1 MSHFTRSPAE
11 TSERVV
17 PESLWDFSVRVYAY
31 PGVEGACVRLQDVWN
46 ADVPVLLFALWRG
59 KRGYHLSNTDI
70 QETSNTVT
78 VWQREV
84 IRPIRQL
91 RRRLRD
97 AELLAPKL
105 NVGVQ
110 AVRKELQQTELG
122 AERRELEYLET
133 IEVGATREPGAATI
147 RSNLSTYLHF
157 LDVSKTDQTASG
169 LLVDAASL

>member
-1 MSHFTRSPAE
+1 MSPVE

-17 PESLWDFSVRVYAY
+17 PDSLWDFSIRAYAY

-59 KRGYHLSNTDI
+59 RWGYELSNTDI
-70 QETSNTVT
+70 QEIADTVT
-78 VWQREV
+78 VWQSEV
-84 IRPIRQL
+84 LTPIRQL

-97 AELLAPKL
+97 ADLLAPKL
-105 NVGVQ
+105 NVGMQ
-110 AVRKELQQTELG
+110 AVRKELQKTELG

-133 IEVGATREPGAATI
+133 IEVGVTRKPGAATI
-147 RSNLSTYLHF
+147 RSNLWTYLYF
-157 LDVSKTDQTASG
+157 LDVSKTDQTASE